1 MKRKMDWD
9 DKEES
14 GKEDNSTSDEESDDE
29 EPRIKDVLN
38 NLSNAVFRKDAS
50 ELLHSRDTT
59 SRDILFWTP
68 SGLLLRN
75 QRKIPVTN
83 ISELVEY
90 VLLPHHEDVAKPRA
104 LNTFLDGLAELGIN
118 KRLMKNKKLLSDL
131 LEKEIGSRGKEEEQ
145 ANEEN
150 EGNSSDGNDEDETA
164 SENSQANEFQNSGS
178 ESDGEDEVENNDSE
192 NSTIAQANVH
202 DACQHCEGSHG
213 YDTVVMK
220 CPKCFWEDNCKICPI
235 CDHKIPLE
243 RKHARDSLRRCYVCG
258 AITHKDER
266 TLKITFYPPS
276 DEEEDD

>member
-1 MKRKMDWD
+1 ML
-9 DKEES
+9 
-14 GKEDNSTSDEESDDE
+14 
-29 EPRIKDVLN
+29 LN
-38 NLSNAVFRKDAS
+38 YCIV
-50 ELLHSRDTT
+50 
-59 SRDILFWTP
+59 W
-68 SGLLLRN
+68 LLLE
-75 QRKIPVTN
+75 ISHFGHLVDYYSETSAN

-118 KRLMKNKKLLSDL
+118 KRLIKNKKLLSDL
-131 LEKEIGSRGKEEEQ
+131 LEKEIGSRDKEEEQ

-150 EGNSSDGNDEDETA
+150 EGNSSDSNDEDETA
-164 SENSQANEFQNSGS
+164 SENSQADEFQNSGS
-178 ESDGEDEVENNDSE
+178 ESDGEEEVENNDSE
-192 NSTIAQANVH
+192 NSTIAQENVH
-202 DACQHCEGSHG
+202 DSCQHCEGSHG

-243 RKHARDSLRRCYVCG
+243 RKHARDSLRRCYDCG

-266 TLKITFYPPS
+266 TSKSTFYPPS